1 MTTRLSNEGVIYYT
15 TPENPVTWTTIP
27 NPLTTSTAVDTYTY
41 ATSTITGAYQ
51 TMPTPTYT
59 SAQIN
64 AVETQYNRARDSQK
78 PLLTEFLRY
87 KLEHVR
93 RPELWTRSEYLSIA
107 KGQLKRNME
116 RNIRSY
122 RIYIGGSE
130 KRHYESLMNQRR
142 HFYEIGKMI
151 ADCFRTQDD
160 SELVSILNDNTTI
173 RDKLGAGEWCEI
185 LNDVDKFPNAP
196 DYNYCSDCDYIEC
209 EDDGTWVYNGD
220 RWICSDCRDNNYRW
234 SDYHDC
240 VVHED
245 DDEPDQDDDDED
257 EEDVGPIG
265 SYHSSKSKLGFIPTK
280 YSLRKTPVYMGL
292 ELEMEM
298 SDGDASRRERAEHL
312 LQSVK
317 EYKDDATGKHYT
329 YALLEQ
335 DGSLN
340 HGFEMVTGY
349 TGLDVHAKQLSF
361 FKKPFEGMKSH
372 DTKTCGL
379 HVHICKK
386 GMSMFH
392 AAKLILFMH
401 DSRNQ
406 RLFKAIAR
414 RDSSR
419 YSQVKN
425 KTSDY
430 SWVKHAKS
438 DGMRRLNED
447 RYESVNFQ
455 PERTVE
461 FRLFKGTLRYET
473 IMACLEFTYAS
484 WFFTRDTGQQDLTS
498 ENFIKFICQPDQ
510 RKDTIYLRSFLRSK
524 GFMLDKQAVVKPNP
538 RIEQTKQLHTTEA

>member
-1 MTTRLSNEGVIYYT
+1 
-15 TPENPVTWTTIP
+15 
-27 NPLTTSTAVDTYTY
+27 
-41 ATSTITGAYQ
+41 
-51 TMPTPTYT
+51 MPTAYT
-59 SAQIN
+59 SQQID
-64 AVETQYNRARDSQK
+64 AVQDKYNTARTTGTD
-78 PLLTEFLRY
+78 LLTEFFRY
-87 KLEHVR
+87 KLEHMR
-93 RPELWTRSEYLSIA
+93 RPEIWSRSEYLSVA
-107 KGQLKRNME
+107 RGQLKRNME
-116 RNIRSY
+116 VGLRSS
-122 RIYIGGSE
+122 RIYARDSSNAGYVVYMTNRHNFYVVGKEISE
-130 KRHYESLMNQRR
+130 
-142 HFYEIGKMI
+142 
-151 ADCFRTQDD
+151 CFRNQDHD
-160 SELVSILNDNTTI
+160 ELVTLLNDNTTI
-173 RDKLGAGEWCEI
+173 RDRKGAGNWVDI
-185 LNDVDKFPNAP
+185 LNDSDKFPNAP
-196 DYNYCSDCDYIEC
+196 EYNYCSDCDYIEAD
-209 EDDGTWVYNGD
+209 DDGTWVYNGD
-220 RWICSDCRDNNYRW
+220 RWVCSSCRENNYRW

-245 DDEPDQDDDDED
+245 EEEPDYDDDDDE
-257 EEDVGPIG
+257 EEDTGPIG

-298 SDGDASRRERAEHL
+298 ADGDGSRRERAEHL
-312 LQSVK
+312 LEAVRD
-317 EYKDDATGKHYT
+317 YKDDATGKHYT

-349 TGLDVHAKQLSF
+349 TGLDVHAKQLAF

-425 KTSDY
+425 KTADY

-473 IMACLEFTYAS
+473 IMACLEFTYAA

-538 RIEQTKQLHTTEA
+538 RIEQSKQLHTTEA

>member
-1 MTTRLSNEGVIYYT
+1 
-15 TPENPVTWTTIP
+15 
-27 NPLTTSTAVDTYTY
+27 
-41 ATSTITGAYQ
+41 
-51 TMPTPTYT
+51 
-59 SAQIN
+59 
-64 AVETQYNRARDSQK
+64 
-78 PLLTEFLRY
+78 
-87 KLEHVR
+87 
-93 RPELWTRSEYLSIA
+93 
-107 KGQLKRNME
+107 
-116 RNIRSY
+116 
-122 RIYIGGSE
+122 
-130 KRHYESLMNQRR
+130 
-142 HFYEIGKMI
+142 
-151 ADCFRTQDD
+151 
-160 SELVSILNDNTTI
+160 
-173 RDKLGAGEWCEI
+173 
-185 LNDVDKFPNAP
+185 
-196 DYNYCSDCDYIEC
+196 
-209 EDDGTWVYNGD
+209 
-220 RWICSDCRDNNYRW
+220 
-234 SDYHDC
+234 

-245 DDEPDQDDDDED
+245 DEEPDYDDEE
-257 EEDVGPIG
+257 EEDEDTGPIG
-265 SYHSSKSKLGFIPTK
+265 GYHSSKSKLGFIPTK
-280 YSLRKTPVYMGL
+280 YSTRKTPGYMGL
-292 ELEMEM
+292 ELEMELVD
-298 SDGDASRRERAEHL
+298 SDSSRREKAEHL
-312 LQSVK
+312 LESVK
-317 EYKDDATGKHYT
+317 DYKDDATGKHYT

-349 TGLDVHAKQLSF
+349 TGLDVHAKQLAF
-361 FKKPFEGMKSH
+361 FKRPFEGMKSH

-425 KTSDY
+425 KTGDY

-473 IMACLEFTYAS
+473 IMSCLEFTYAA

-498 ENFIKFICQPDQ
+498 ENFLKFISLPEN

-524 GFMLDKQAVVKPNP
+524 GFSLDKQAVVKINP
-538 RIEQTKQLHTTEA
+538 RMEKQAVSVEV

>member
-1 MTTRLSNEGVIYYT
+1 
-15 TPENPVTWTTIP
+15 
-27 NPLTTSTAVDTYTY
+27 
-41 ATSTITGAYQ
+41 
-51 TMPTPTYT
+51 MPATYT
-59 SAQIN
+59 SQQIE
-64 AVETQYNRARDSQK
+64 AVEVAYRNART
-78 PLLTEFLRY
+78 PLTVEFLRY
-87 KLEHVR
+87 KLEHMR
-93 RPELWTRSEYLSIA
+93 RPELWSISEYMNVA
-107 KGQLKRNME
+107 KGQIRRNME
-116 RNIRSY
+116 RGIRSY
-122 RIYIGGSE
+122 RIHIGGSDLH
-130 KRHYESLMNQRR
+130 HYQTLMDQRR
-142 HFYEIGKMI
+142 TFYQIGQEI
-151 ADCFRTQDD
+151 AECFRTQDD
-160 SELVSILNDNTTI
+160 GELVSILNNNTHI
-173 RDKLGAGEWCEI
+173 RDRLGASEWVEI
-185 LNDVDKFPNAP
+185 LNDSGKFPNAP
-196 DYNYCSDCDYIEC
+196 EYNYCSDCDYIEPD
-209 EDDGTWVYNGD
+209 DDGTWVYNGD

-245 DDEPDQDDDDED
+245 DEEPDYDDDEED
-257 EEDVGPIG
+257 EDVGPIG
-265 SYHSSKSKLGFIPTK
+265 GYHSSKSKLGFIPTK
-280 YSLRKTPVYMGL
+280 YSQRKTPVFMGL
-292 ELEMEM
+292 ELEME
-298 SDGDASRRERAEHL
+298 SVGDTPRSEKAEHL
-312 LQSVK
+312 LEHISQ
-317 EYKDDATGKHYT
+317 YTDDSTGKVYN
-329 YALLEQ
+329 YCLLEQ

-349 TGLDVHAKQLSF
+349 TGLDVHAKQLAF

-386 GMSMFH
+386 GMTMFH

-406 RLFKAIAR
+406 KLFRTVAR

-419 YSQVKN
+419 YAQVKN
-425 KTSDY
+425 KTGDY

-461 FRLFKGTLRYET
+461 FRLFKGTLRYES

-484 WFFTRDTGQQDLTS
+484 WFFTRDTGQQDLTA
-498 ENFIKFICQPDQ
+498 ENFIKFISLPEN

-524 GFMLDKQAVVKPNP
+524 GFSLDKQAVVKPNP

>member
-1 MTTRLSNEGVIYYT
+1 
-15 TPENPVTWTTIP
+15 
-27 NPLTTSTAVDTYTY
+27 
-41 ATSTITGAYQ
+41 
-51 TMPTPTYT
+51 MPTPTYPV
-59 SAQIN
+59 SQIV
-64 AVETQYNRARDSQK
+64 AVELKYHNATT
-78 PLLTEFLRY
+78 PLTREYFRY
-87 KLEHVR
+87 TMEHMR
-93 RPELWTRSEYLSIA
+93 RPQVWTVSEYHSVA
-107 KGQLKRNME
+107 KGQIRNNMDNGNHKQYRFFINGSTTEHYQRLMSWKRN
-116 RNIRSY
+116 NY
-122 RIYIGGSE
+122 
-130 KRHYESLMNQRR
+130 Q
-142 HFYEIGKMI
+142 IGKEL
-151 ADCFRTQDD
+151 AGCFKTQDHD
-160 SELVSILNDNTTI
+160 GLVAILNDNSEI
-173 RDKLGAGEWCEI
+173 RDRKGSGNWCDI
-185 LNDVDKFPNAP
+185 INDTDNFPDAP
-196 DYNYCSDCDYIEC
+196 DYNYCSDCDYIEPD
-209 EDDGTWVYNGD
+209 DDGTWIYSGD
-220 RWICSDCRDNNYRW
+220 RWVCSDCRDNSYRW

-245 DDEPDQDDDDED
+245 DDEPDHDDDEP
-257 EEDVGPIG
+257 EEDSGPIG

-280 YSLRKTPVYMGL
+280 YSTRKTPVYMGL

-298 SDGDASRRERAEHL
+298 FDGSSSRREKAEL
-312 LQSVK
+312 LLEEVGH
-317 EYKDDATGKHYT
+317 YTDDSTGKVYN
-329 YALLEQ
+329 YCLLEQ
-335 DGSLN
+335 DGSLD

-425 KTSDY
+425 KTADY

-438 DGMRRLNED
+438 DGMRRLNDD

-461 FRLFKGTLRYET
+461 FRLFRGTLRYET

-498 ENFIKFICQPDQ
+498 ENFIKFISLPEN

-524 GFMLDKQAVVKPNP
+524 NFILDKQAVVKINP
-538 RIEQTKQLHTTEA
+538 RVEQSKQLQTTEA